1 MVLSHQ
7 EYDHNALQCNV
18 KWVEKQENIAD
29 VNEIYSCSWIIK
41 QFFINDIKCNIGI
54 VAIVVG
60 CGYCCAVHGA
70 PLGLCGLTGY
80 CQLQGP
86 FCLLLLSRGH
96 WHPLLLYNV
105 SFIASLI
112 LASVSSLA
120 SLCVLR
126 SVLVRI
132 QALSHWHL
140 GPGRCVKLGLERPHG
155 TGGGGGQRS
164 HRSLELFLGDAVL
177 EGEVDARGRGAQHVR
192 ERQDLLLENI
202 LVIVSGPG
210 RGRKL
215 LVLLLPWNNRC
226 FEVFREKKRH
236 TQIFTFRIFGSNS
249 LNFVEGAGLS
259 LLLLAWGGR
268 GEGPVAWV

>member
-7 EYDHNALQCNV
+7 AYDHNALQCNV

-86 FCLLLLSRGH
+86 FCLLLLLPGH
-96 WHPLLLYNV
+96 GHPLLLYNV
-105 SFIASLI
+105 SFITSLI

-120 SLCVLR
+120 SLPPLPLR
-126 SVLVRI
+126 PPLCPCPDPGTQSLTPRTWPLCK
-132 QALSHWHL
+132 ARTWAASWH
-140 GPGRCVKLGLERPHG
+140 
-155 TGGGGGQRS
+155 
-164 HRSLELFLGDAVL
+164 
-177 EGEVDARGRGAQHVR
+177 RGRGRAAQSPISGTISWR
-192 ERQDLLLENI
+192 CCTRRRSWRQRAGCAARPRAPGSSSWEHPRYCI
-202 LVIVSGPG
+202 GP
-210 RGRKL
+210 RTRKEASCSSAPL
-215 LVLLLPWNNRC
+215 
-226 FEVFREKKRH
+226 K
-236 TQIFTFRIFGSNS
+236 
-249 LNFVEGAGLS
+249 
-259 LLLLAWGGR
+259 
-268 GEGPVAWV
+268 

>member
-1 MVLSHQ
+1 MACCPYTSVVLSHQ

-96 WHPLLLYNV
+96 GHPLPLYNV
-105 SFIASLI
+105 SFITSLI

-120 SLCVLR
+120 SL
-126 SVLVRI
+126 SASPSFASS
-132 QALSHWHL
+132 ALSLSGSRHQVTDTSDL
-140 GPGRCVKLGLERPHG
+140 
-155 TGGGGGQRS
+155 
-164 HRSLELFLGDAVL
+164 AV
-177 EGEVDARGRGAQHVR
+177 V
-192 ERQDLLLENI
+192 
-202 LVIVSGPG
+202 
-210 RGRKL
+210 
-215 LVLLLPWNNRC
+215 
-226 FEVFREKKRH
+226 
-236 TQIFTFRIFGSNS
+236 
-249 LNFVEGAGLS
+249 
-259 LLLLAWGGR
+259 
-268 GEGPVAWV
+268 